1 MNIVQR
7 TIAVGAT
14 AVAAG
19 ALVPAAHAAGTQA
32 AGGAQAAAG
41 AQAVAGVQAAN
52 ACDAKNLKVIPV
64 SKTLPKSKDPKVG
77 LKMRLYKERGE
88 AGMDYWAEFVVT
100 YCPNK
105 VNPAH
110 LKDPKKPLS
119 KMVVLKFT
127 ITSGKKK
134 HSVTCD
140 RGQYFW
146 RHAAHQRNVTKP
158 KPMSFRC
165 QIQLPNH
172 KTKWKGA
179 ATLTYNVY
187 NASTGKRKQHVL
199 PIKTAVV
206 K

>member
-19 ALVPAAHAAGTQA
+19 AMVPAAHAAAPGTQA
-32 AGGAQAAAG
+32 AARAQAAAG
-41 AQAVAGVQAAN
+41 AQAAN

-64 SKTLPKSKDPKVG
+64 SKTLPKTKDPKVG

-88 AGMDYWAEFVVT
+88 GGMDHWAEFVVT
-100 YCPNK
+100 YCPNN

-110 LKDPKKPLS
+110 LKDPKKQLS

-134 HSVTCD
+134 ESRTCD

-146 RHAAHQRNVTKP
+146 RHAAHQRNATKP

-165 QIQLPNH
+165 QIPLPNH

-187 NASTGKRKQHVL
+187 NASTGKRKQHAF